1 MDEPLSNL
9 DAKLRIQMR
18 EEIRNLQQKFK
29 ITVLFVTHDQ
39 EECFAISDKV
49 LVMKNGRVEQFDT
62 PQKIYHQPATKY
74 VAQFIGYEN
83 FIEVDEKLA
92 NNRFKTKNF
101 EFTTSEKRTETNFLT
116 IRPENISL
124 IADDQTGNQ
133 NELPG
138 KIISAEYLG
147 RDYRYQIKT
156 DLGVFR
162 VDEASK
168 FQRGFGEKVL
178 LSFPDKYL
186 LPLKN

>member
-1 MDEPLSNL
+1 
-9 DAKLRIQMR
+9 
-18 EEIRNLQQKFK
+18 
-29 ITVLFVTHDQ
+29 
-39 EECFAISDKV
+39 
-49 LVMKNGRVEQFDT
+49 
-62 PQKIYHQPATKY
+62 
-74 VAQFIGYEN
+74 
-83 FIEVDEKLA
+83 
-92 NNRFKTKNF
+92 
-101 EFTTSEKRTETNFLT
+101 LT